1 MSEFKTLAELDEP
14 CQRALY
20 GLLLILA
27 DSKHI
32 LGLRYAEWISA
43 PQIEASIAAV
53 SMAQDELGHARLL
66 YSLVE
71 PFHQELG
78 WPERPEEPNAY
89 RNMEALDHEFAS
101 WAEFVAV
108 NALLDSALF
117 IQLDALKRSSYLP
130 LRGRLPKI
138 LEEERYHFQH
148 GTGWFLRLAAW
159 IKTREELE
167 SCVQALWP
175 QLVRWLGDPQSEA
188 LKVLHAAEILA
199 ATPDDLR
206 AHFLGHVGPLLAR
219 AQFELP
225 LSQDEAT
232 GRWILTER
240 PSWQA
245 WDESF
250 RRMGRRGPDD
260 ATWGQIIVPEA
271 RVYPVG

>member
-1 MSEFKTLAELDEP
+1 MSEFLSLAELDQP
-14 CQRALY
+14 CRRALY
-20 GLLLILA
+20 DLLLVLA

-71 PFHQELG
+71 PFQQELG
-78 WPERPEEPNAY
+78 WPERAEEPSAY
-89 RNMEALDHEFAS
+89 RNMEVLDHEFAS

-117 IQLDALKRSSYLP
+117 IQLDGLKHSSYRP

-159 IKTREELE
+159 IKTREGLE

-175 QLVRWLGDPQSEA
+175 QLLRWLGDPQSEA
-188 LKVLHAAEILA
+188 LKVLHAAGILP

-206 AHFLGHVGPLLAR
+206 ECFLERVGPLLAR
-219 AQFELP
+219 AQFDLP
-225 LSQDEAT
+225 LSQDETT
-232 GRWILTER
+232 GRWITSER

-250 RRMGRRGPDD
+250 RRMGRQGPDE
-260 ATWGQIIVPEA
+260 ATWSQIVVPEA
-271 RVYPVG
+271 RAYPVG